1 EEFDEL
7 ESDGNDVLVNLLA
20 SSSDPLKDVLDIIQ
34 YPLIPQCKG
43 DNVVIIDECHIV
55 LLEKLMR
62 ISPHV
67 KPHVR
72 EEAMKLAL
80 NLKAYIGE
88 NTENSV
94 PVLGFLLLLSIYG
107 LVNSFNEDEVL
118 KLFGFVAQHKIAV
131 ELFGTM
137 GLAHKISGYI
147 FLDCAEKL

>member
-1 EEFDEL
+1 LFPFEEIEEFDEL
-7 ESDGNDVLVNLLA
+7 ESDGNDTLVNLLA
-20 SSSDPLKDVLDIIQ
+20 SSSDPSKDVLDIIQ
-34 YPLIPQCKG
+34 NPLIPRCKG
-43 DNVVIIDECHIV
+43 DNVVIIDECHID

-107 LVNSFNEDEVL
+107 LVSSFDEDEVL
-118 KLFGFVAQHKIAV
+118 NLFGFVAQHKIAE

-137 GLAHKISGYI
+137 GLAHKISG
-147 FLDCAEKL
+147 LLV